1 MKAIDVLTTQH
12 RAVLARL
19 EQLAT
24 TDDPSS
30 RRRLLDEI
38 TDALEIHAELEEEVF
53 YPAIRESGGEDVEA
67 LVLRAI
73 EEHHLVDLMLAEA
86 PDLDPEAESFG
97 PKMTL
102 LRELVT
108 RHIEAEERELFALA
122 SRLGDD
128 EAEDL
133 GRRLEAE
140 TAWLH

>member
-1 MKAIDVLTTQH
+1 MKAIDVLTMQH
-12 RAVLARL
+12 REVLARFQ
-19 EQLAT
+19 QLAA
-24 TDDPSS
+24 TDDPTE

-38 TDALEIHAELEEEVF
+38 TDALEMHAELEEEVF
-53 YPAIRESGGEDVEA
+53 YPALRESAEEAEA

-73 EEHHLVDLMLAEA
+73 EEHHLIDLMLAEA
-86 PDLDPEAESFG
+86 PDLDPEADGFDA
-97 PKMTL
+97 KVAL

-108 RHIEAEERELFALA
+108 RHIQAEERELFALA
-122 SRLGDD
+122 SRLADD